1 MIKKLTSIGLIA
13 MTLVVT
19 GCDRRGN
26 DDVNPDA
33 EENNTTSRIEKKIE
47 K

>member
-1 MIKKLTSIGLIA
+1 MIKKLTALGLIT
-13 MTLVVT
+13 MSLVFA

-26 DDVNPDA
+26 DDVNPDP